1 MSTTDGK
8 WMLTRM
14 KTKTKVTTALDNHG
28 RSRSRGRG
36 GGGGGRKQKQKQK
49 QKQRQGYIPRQT
61 YAIEHNHSTTE
72 YADQNQNQRLFCVL
86 RNLAEDLSKYEDV
99 SEVK

>member
-36 GGGGGRKQKQKQK
+36 GGGGGRKQKQK